1 MVWITIILA
10 CIIAWTEI
18 RIKFPDINIVN
29 VCGFAFFMYTGF
41 NIGLALLIYAVI
53 PSVFSPSL
61 FSPTSITRALIAG
74 IGYPIVFK
82 SKFFDM
88 KVGKKKV
95 PVGLALFYDFV
106 SNALLNRMHKTLEN
120 RMWKDAFLISASFPT
135 LETYVFALNTV
146 WKSMWSMD
154 MDEEEKTTR
163 RRLQNLRD
171 RIVLLAY
178 MDKPDDKSSDTRAV
192 RAAMLLID
200 HFGNKKNTLRF
211 LKDFAPG

>member
-1 MVWITIILA
+1 MIWLTIILA

-18 RIKFPDINIVN
+18 RIKFPDINIVQ

-41 NIGLALLIYAVI
+41 NIGLALLIYAII

-61 FSPTSITRALIAG
+61 LGSSPIIRALIAG

-82 SKFFDM
+82 SRFFDI
-88 KVGKKKV
+88 KVGKRNIL
-95 PVGLALFYDFV
+95 VGLALFYDFV
-106 SNALLNRMHKTLEN
+106 SNALLDRMHKTIEN

-146 WKSMWSMD
+146 WKSTWSVG
-154 MDEEEKTTR
+154 MDEEENATR

-171 RIVLLAY
+171 RIILLAY

-211 LKDFAPG
+211 LKDFAPP